1 MGGLG
6 GMGGLRV
13 AYFSGF
19 VADLIIS
26 FVGASCILP
35 ISIIYPFCTKDII
48 AVFLA
53 KSEKY

>member
-1 MGGLG
+1 MGVLII
-6 GMGGLRV
+6 

-26 FVGASCILP
+26 FVRASCILP

-48 AVFLA
+48 AVFLNE
-53 KSEKY
+53 SEKC

>member
-35 ISIIYPFCTKDII
+35 ISIIYPFCTEDII
-48 AVFLA
+48 AVFL
-53 KSEKY
+53 K

>member
-1 MGGLG
+1 MGGLII
-6 GMGGLRV
+6 

-35 ISIIYPFCTKDII
+35 ISIIYPFCTEDII
-48 AVFLA
+48 AVFLNE
-53 KSEKY
+53 SEKY

>member
-1 MGGLG
+1 MGVLII
-6 GMGGLRV
+6 

-19 VADLIIS
+19 VADLIIR

-48 AVFLA
+48 VVFLN
-53 KSEKY
+53 KSEKC

>member
-35 ISIIYPFCTKDII
+35 ISIIYPFCIEDII
-48 AVFLA
+48 AVFLNE
-53 KSEKY
+53 SEKY

>member
-6 GMGGLRV
+6 GMEGLRV
-13 AYFSGF
+13 AYLSGF

-48 AVFLA
+48 AVFLE
-53 KSEKY
+53 KSEKC

>member
-35 ISIIYPFCTKDII
+35 ISIIYPFCTEDII
-48 AVFLA
+48 AVFLI
-53 KSEKY
+53 K

>member
-19 VADLIIS
+19 VADFIIS
-26 FVGASCILP
+26 FVGASYILS
-35 ISIIYPFCTKDII
+35 ISIIYFFCTEDII
-48 AVFLA
+48 AVFL
-53 KSEKY
+53 K

>member
-48 AVFLA
+48 AVFYL

>member
-35 ISIIYPFCTKDII
+35 ISIIYPFCTEDII
-48 AVFLA
+48 AVFLYR
-53 KSEKY
+53 SEKY

>member
-1 MGGLG
+1 M
-6 GMGGLRV
+6 RV
-13 AYFSGF
+13 LIIAYFSGF

-35 ISIIYPFCTKDII
+35 ISIIYPFYTEDII
-48 AVFLA
+48 AVFFV